1 MHHGREAAET
11 FRAMHHGPAPLV
23 LPNAWDPVSARIIAE
38 AGYPAIATS
47 SGAVA
52 RVLGYD
58 DGQLTPPAEM
68 FEAVA
73 RIVPGGRRTGD
84 GRHGGRVRAG
94 PEGVRRAAAG
104 DRRGRLQP
112 GGLASSTCWWM
123 SSSRRTTWAQYG
135 RQRVPTWSST
145 PASTPSSRGGT
156 VDDAIAR
163 GRAYR
168 RAGADCVYPI
178 LAPLDVLKRL
188 VDDIGGPL
196 NAHAKPNGPTAGRA
210 DRPRRHPN
218 LLRHQPAQPHQRHPS
233 RGLADAALR
242 LAHEERSCAEPGRD
256 G

>member
-1 MHHGREAAET
+1 MTNSSPSRGQQNPRTAEA
-11 FRAMHHGPAPLV
+11 FRALHHDAQALI

-73 RIVPGGRRTGD
+73 RIVRAVDVPVTADMEAGYGLDPKEFAERLLETGAVGCNLED
-84 GRHGGRVRAG
+84 SLLDVLVDVQQQADYLGAVRAT
-94 PEGVRRAAAG
+94 AG
-104 DRRGRLQP
+104 ADLVIN
-112 GGLASSTCWWM
+112 A
-123 SSSRRTTWAQYG
+123 
-135 RQRVPTWSST
+135 RVDNFI
-145 PASTPSSRGGT
+145 AGGT
-156 VDDAIAR
+156 VEDAIAR

-188 VDDIGGPL
+188 VDDIGGPI
-196 NAHAKPNGPTAGRA
+196 NAHAKPNGPTPAELTALGATRISYGTSL
-210 DRPRRHPN
+210 HN
-218 LLRHQPAQPHQRHPS
+218 LANDTLRE
-233 RGLADAALR
+233 ALPTLR
-242 LAHEERSCAEPGRD
+242 
-256 G
+256 